1 MLATFFLEMQQP
13 ASPPQI
19 TEAEWIVMR
28 VFWQKSSAT
37 AGDIVDSLANES
49 DWKPRT
55 IQSLIRRLH
64 QKGILTAEKR
74 GREFHYFPTITAKEG
89 EHAAG
94 QSFLGRFFDGQ
105 LAPFLAT
112 FVEREN
118 LSPQEI
124 TELKQILEN
133 NREADPE
140 C

>member
-1 MLATFFLEMQQP
+1 MANTT
-13 ASPPQI
+13 SSSQI
-19 TEAEWIVMR
+19 TEAEWVVMR
-28 VFWQKSSAT
+28 VFWQKGSAT
-37 AGDIVDSLANES
+37 VSDVVDSLANES

-64 QKGILTAEKR
+64 QKGILSSEKH

-89 EHAAG
+89 EHAAS
-94 QSFLGRFFDGQ
+94 QSFLGRFFGGQ

-133 NREADPE
+133 NSKANPK

>member
-1 MLATFFLEMQQP
+1 MTNTT
-13 ASPPQI
+13 STPQI

-28 VFWQKSSAT
+28 VFWQKGSAT
-37 AGDIVDSLANES
+37 AGDVVDSLAKES

-64 QKGILTAEKR
+64 QKGILASKKQ
-74 GREFHYFPTITAKEG
+74 GREFHYSPTLTEKEG

-112 FVEREN
+112 FVESEN
-118 LSPQEI
+118 LSAKEI
-124 TELKQILEN
+124 TQLKQILEN
-133 NREADPE
+133 NNDSES
-140 C
+140 

>member
-1 MLATFFLEMQQP
+1 MSSNT
-13 ASPPQI
+13 SSPQI

-28 VFWQKSSAT
+28 VFWQRGSAT
-37 AGDIVDSLANES
+37 AGEVVESLAKES

-64 QKGILTAEKR
+64 QKGILASEKH
-74 GREFHYFPTITAKEG
+74 GREFHYSPTLTEKEG

-112 FVEREN
+112 FVESEN
-118 LSPQEI
+118 LSATEI
-124 TELKQILEN
+124 AQLKQILEKN
-133 NREADPE
+133 HDTQS
-140 C
+140 

>member
-1 MLATFFLEMQQP
+1 MPKSSAIP
-13 ASPPQI
+13 KI
-19 TEAEWIVMR
+19 TEAEWVIMR
-28 VFWQKSSAT
+28 VFWQKGSAT
-37 AGDIVDSLANES
+37 ASDVADILASQS

-64 QKGILTAEKR
+64 QKGVLTSEKH
-74 GREFHYFPTITAKEG
+74 GREFKYSPSITEKEG

-118 LSPQEI
+118 LSAAEI
-124 TELKQILEN
+124 AQLKQILEEN
-133 NREADPE
+133 KQSDS
-140 C
+140 

>member
-1 MLATFFLEMQQP
+1 MPSST
-13 ASPPQI
+13 SNPQI

-28 VFWQKSSAT
+28 VFWQKGSAT
-37 AGDIVDSLANES
+37 AGEVVESLANES

-64 QKGILTAEKR
+64 QKGILSSEKH
-74 GREFHYFPTITAKEG
+74 GREFHYSPTLTEKEG

-112 FVEREN
+112 FVESEN
-118 LSPQEI
+118 LSTKEI
-124 TELKQILEN
+124 SQLKQILDN
-133 NREADPE
+133 NKESDS
-140 C
+140 